1 MATALPLLLICIQ
14 ESRVDMYIKRNVQGQ
29 LLDAS
34 DIAVGDVKEFI
45 ADDAAELQEFLTASK
60 KHQQLTLERSDQAM
74 ARVLEDVIY
83 LLVEQGAIRF
93 TDLPEAAQ
101 TKLLSRR
108 ELRGQRQGM
117 ELLDDGDDLDI

>member
-1 MATALPLLLICIQ
+1 
-14 ESRVDMYIKRNVQGQ
+14 MYAKRNAEGQ
-29 LLDAS
+29 LLEVSEKVDG
-34 DIAVGDVKEFI
+34 DINEFI
-45 ADDAAELQEFLTASK
+45 ANDAPELEEFLTSTK
-60 KHQQLTLERSDQAM
+60 NKQQLTLERSDQAM
-74 ARVLEDVIY
+74 ARVLEDVIS